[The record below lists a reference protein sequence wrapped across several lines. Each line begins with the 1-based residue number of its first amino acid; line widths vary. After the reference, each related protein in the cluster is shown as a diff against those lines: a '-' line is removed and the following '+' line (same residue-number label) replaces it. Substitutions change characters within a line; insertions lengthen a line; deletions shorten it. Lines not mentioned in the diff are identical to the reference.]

1 MFSEWS
7 SELARVDSNERFRRY
22 FNALVSSFCRSIC
35 TEISSQNGVAVN
47 RFNVKNL
54 KQDEI

>member
-1 MFSEWS
+1 MNSALS
-7 SELARVDSNERFRRY
+7 SLLQCSCT
-22 FNALVSSFCRSIC
+22 SFCRSIC